1 MGEWVVVVGHGSEIH
16 YVYTSYISIF
26 TLFQMPSRDRGF
38 VHDLLLACT
47 LSDS

>member
-1 MGEWVVVVGHGSEIH
+1 MGEWVVVVGRRSEIH
-16 YVYTSYISIF
+16 HVYTSYISIF

-38 VHDLLLACT
+38 VRDLFLVCT